1 MRRERELMIAVVRM
15 GRLFL
20 TENAPHGASVSPK
33 VKPARF
39 IPVAATIG
47 KRAHGLGTIRAALQ
61 MRPAHVLLP
70 AGETLSGQTCRMA
83 IAPER
88 SQPRAGLMS
97 NMVAVHIR
105 QSTGQD
111 GMLGGDRTSVVLGKS
126 VSVSVDRGGR
136 RNIKKKN
143 K

>member
-70 AGETLSGQTCRMA
+70 AGETLSGQRSEERRVGKECVSTCRSRWS
-83 IAPER
+83 PY
-88 SQPRAGLMS
+88 
-97 NMVAVHIR
+97 H
-105 QSTGQD
+105 
-111 GMLGGDRTSVVLGKS
+111 
-126 VSVSVDRGGR
+126 
-136 RNIKKKN
+136 
-143 K
+143 

>member
-1 MRRERELMIAVVRM
+1 MIRRPPRSTRTDT
-15 GRLFL
+15 LFPYTTL
-20 TENAPHGASVSPK
+20 FRSK

-70 AGETLSGQTCRMA
+70 AGETLSGQPCRMA
-83 IAPER
+83 IAQER
-88 SQPRAGLMS
+88 SQPRARLLR

-105 QSTGQD
+105 
-111 GMLGGDRTSVVLGKS
+111 DRKSVV
-126 VSVSVDRGGR
+126 
-136 RNIKKKN
+136 
-143 K
+143 

>member
-70 AGETLSGQTCRMA
+70 AGETLSGQPCRMA

-88 SQPRAGLMS
+88 RSEEHTYELQSLMRITYD
-97 NMVAVHIR
+97 VF
-105 QSTGQD
+105 
-111 GMLGGDRTSVVLGKS
+111 
-126 VSVSVDRGGR
+126 
-136 RNIKKKN
+136 
-143 K
+143 

>member
-1 MRRERELMIAVVRM
+1 MIRRPPRSTRTDTLFPYTTLFRSTQHHGLRGLQPAHPMRRERELMIAVVRM

-61 MRPAHVLLP
+61 MRPD
-70 AGETLSGQTCRMA
+70 RK
-83 IAPER
+83 
-88 SQPRAGLMS
+88 
-97 NMVAVHIR
+97 
-105 QSTGQD
+105 STR
-111 GMLGGDRTSVVLGKS
+111 LNSS
-126 VSVSVDRGGR
+126 H
-136 RNIKKKN
+136 
-143 K
+143 

>member
-70 AGETLSGQTCRMA
+70 AGETLSGQPCRMA

-88 SQPRAGLMS
+88 SQPRARLLRRSEEHTSELQSLMRNS
-97 NMVAVHIR
+97 YAVFC
-105 QSTGQD
+105 
-111 GMLGGDRTSVVLGKS
+111 L
-126 VSVSVDRGGR
+126 
-136 RNIKKKN
+136 KKKQQQ
-143 K
+143 